1 MAVGLH
7 TRLSLR
13 HDCTQSC
20 ILTCPFHF
28 GGQRGC
34 GKKGL
39 RRDEKKAD
47 SGKRRIEY
55 DRKKK
60 GGGFS
65 EYAVWYT
72 LGSHPFIFND
82 CKIIDAGM
90 CRLLYI
96 FFSDPLR
103 PLLFAI
109 NFDLV
114 STDDQ
119 HRGGKNRGIERQ
131 QSDRVEKGKERQ
143 RDMLALPCSRINKA
157 SHGKL
162 SEAGYE
168 REGGGERSH

>member
-1 MAVGLH
+1 MSSRPNFNKSCRMAVGLH

-13 HDCTQSC
+13 RDCTQSR

-34 GKKGL
+34 GKEGL
-39 RRDEKKAD
+39 RRKEKKAD
-47 SGKRRIEY
+47 SGKKRIGY

-82 CKIIDAGM
+82 CRIIDTGM
-90 CRLLYI
+90 CRLFSS
-96 FFSDPLR
+96 FFFFPNPFR
-103 PLLFAI
+103 ALLSAI

-114 STDDQ
+114 SADDQ
-119 HRGGKNRGIERQ
+119 QG
-131 QSDRVEKGKERQ
+131 VEKS
-143 RDMLALPCSRINKA
+143 RD
-157 SHGKL
+157 
-162 SEAGYE
+162 
-168 REGGGERSH
+168 RETAKRMG